1 MPTAHLEVEE
11 LAELHARVH
20 AGTGSR
26 KPKSRKGVMEI
37 DDKDYAALVAK
48 AADADKLPEAEKR
61 AADAEAKIEAE
72 EKARVKAEEERDAEK
87 KEREKAEE
95 TARRADLAKERL
107 EKLGPGFIA
116 KLAKLETTKKN
127 VEAQASVLADDAW
140 EARVVELEETLDIK
154 RDAKA
159 DGKDPDKP
167 GETEETVA
175 NGFFDKDVIA
185 ASNLGGGGN
194 NDEAVE
200 ADAEPSDAAR
210 DNVVAGLFGPK
221 PKTTEASKA

>member
-20 AGTGSR
+20 AGSR

-48 AADADKLPEAEKR
+48 AADADKLPDAEKR
-61 AADAEAKIEAE
+61 ATEAEGKIETAEAAK
-72 EKARVKAEEERDAEK
+72 VKAEEERDAEK

-107 EKLGPGFIA
+107 GKFGPGFIA

-127 VEAQASVLADDAW
+127 VEAQASVLDDAAW
-140 EARVVELEETLDIK
+140 EARTVELEETLATK

-159 DGKDPDKP
+159 DGEDPDKP
-167 GETEETVA
+167 GESEETAA
-175 NGFFDKDVIA
+175 NGFFDKEVIA
-185 ASNLGGGGN
+185 RSSVGSGT
-194 NDEAVE
+194 EAE
-200 ADAEPSDAAR
+200 ATTAEPSDAAR
-210 DNVVAGLFGPK
+210 DNVIGGLFGAK
-221 PKTTEASKA
+221 PAKTEAKA